1 MYRFLLSVIMLFGLT
16 YCAEQHYDEDG
27 EYDEEAALTRKSK
40 SYSKHDT
47 LSNRIAVIRN
57 NAANRSAMNRRR

>member
-1 MYRFLLSVIMLFGLT
+1 MYRFLLTVMMLFGLT
-16 YCAEQHYDEDG
+16 YCADQPYNDEG

-47 LSNRIAVIRN
+47 LSNRIAIIRN